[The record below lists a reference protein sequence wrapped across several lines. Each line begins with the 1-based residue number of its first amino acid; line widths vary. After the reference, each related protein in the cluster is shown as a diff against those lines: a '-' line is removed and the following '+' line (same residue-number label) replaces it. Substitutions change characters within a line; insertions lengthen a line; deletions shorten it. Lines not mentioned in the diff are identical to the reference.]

1 MYTNPLI
8 SCEVCN
14 SLRLWVYLLCDRSQS
29 QTSSWTLRR
38 YMYVCKLAVLK
49 LFDAAFEQKEGQ
61 LGAFLKLK
69 YLPVVSLSPS
79 VTSEDG
85 SISTL
90 LSSIFNIF
98 ATRKYSP
105 RHRSHCEQQ
114 NELLTQAPCLFT
126 TQPTVRT
133 HRNVLPITRFWLA
146 ECNTVQTPEQ
156 QVEHQWNNSAKSG
169 SSIKPG
175 TWNILEHPETSNNS
189 LRKMCKLNFQS

>member
-114 NELLTQAPCLFT
+114 NEVLTQAPSSPPSPPFARTGMFYLLLDSDWLSV
-126 TQPTVRT
+126 TQCRHQNNKWNTSGT
-133 HRNVLPITRFWLA
+133 
-146 ECNTVQTPEQ
+146 TVQK
-156 QVEHQWNNSAKSG
+156 VG
-169 SSIKPG
+169 
-175 TWNILEHPETSNNS
+175 
-189 LRKMCKLNFQS
+189 RR